1 MSVFSR
7 LVAHFSALSMA
18 VPARLALWMGLFCV
32 AIGHQTREPAFTIV
46 GVSLIVV
53 GTGLWLW
60 FRPTGGGWRQLV
72 GLRPKVGQKRSGEGR
87 QASANAKVPAKS
99 ERVKA
104 AEALA
109 AMRQAAQN
117 DPRLQ
122 AKRKPGE
129 NP

>member
-1 MSVFSR
+1 MSLFSR
-7 LVAHFSALSMA
+7 LMAHFSTLSMA
-18 VPARLALWMGLFCV
+18 VPARLALWMGLLGV
-32 AIGHQTREPAFTIV
+32 AIGHQTRQLPFTIV
-46 GVSLIVV
+46 GVVLIVV

-60 FRPTGGGWRQLV
+60 FRPTGGGWRQLL
-72 GLRPKVGQKRSGEGR
+72 GLRVKSGTGNGKPGAGEGLEHKNPPR
-87 QASANAKVPAKS
+87 P

-104 AEALA
+104 ADALA

-129 NP
+129 KS